1 MLCIGGRTF
10 FHGDNNIEFFA
21 AATCIIIMINMVQRK
36 SLQEDV
42 VVACQPLAHH
52 VCIDV
57 VSGKRVALQ
66 VFGFTFLAPLD
77 VLAFTVSSTFSKPV
91 LLRNVD
97 IAPEDIDEKEYLVEI
112 ASQLLSL
119 AFLAS
124 K

>member
-10 FHGDNNIEFFA
+10 FHGDNNIEFL
-21 AATCIIIMINMVQRK
+21 AATTCMIIMINKGQRK

-57 VSGKRVALQ
+57 GSGKRVALQ

-97 IAPEDIDEKEYLVEI
+97 IAPEDIDEEEYLVEI